1 MNSRE
6 IQIVRHRWRHYQASL
21 KRAEEIREEL
31 QRLQNSYLPGSGIV
45 HVSRNRHWDGQD
57 DVIAKMTR
65 QENLHRE
72 LKQCETLI
80 QSVRCDMEKLPHD
93 SQRILLLLAWSERIP
108 LASLAEI
115 YGLSRRRMQEMIHEA
130 AMEIVAQPAC
140 LRAGK
145 R

>member
-1 MNSRE
+1 MRLT
-6 IQIVRHRWRHYQASL
+6 A
-21 KRAEEIREEL
+21 IRL
-31 QRLQNSYLPGSGIV
+31 RLDLLEMFGCDGMRTGHWGGSTYLPGSGIV

-115 YGLSRRRMQEMIHEA
+115 YGLSRRRMQEMIHAA
-130 AMEIVAQPAC
+130 AMEIVAQPAG

>member
-6 IQIVRHRWRHYQASL
+6 IRTVRHRWRRYHAAL
-21 KRAEEIREEL
+21 KRSEEIREEL
-31 QRLQNSYLPGSGIV
+31 QCLKTAYLPGSGIV
-45 HVSRNRHWDGQD
+45 HISRNRHWDAQD

-65 QENLHRE
+65 QENLRRE
-72 LKQCETLI
+72 LKQCEALI

-108 LASLAEI
+108 LAGLAEI
-115 YGLSRRRMQEMIHEA
+115 YGLSRRRMQEMIHAA
-130 AMEIVAQPAC
+130 AMEIVAHPAP
-140 LRAGK
+140 LRTGK

>member
-6 IQIVRHRWRHYQASL
+6 IRTVRHRWRRYQAAL
-21 KRAEEIREEL
+21 KRSEEIRDEL
-31 QRLQNSYLPGSGIV
+31 RRLQNSYLPGSGIV

-65 QENLHRE
+65 QETLRRE
-72 LKQCETLI
+72 LKQCEALI

-108 LASLAEI
+108 LASLAAI
-115 YGLSRRRMQEMIHEA
+115 YGLSRRRMQEMIHAA
-130 AMEIVAQPAC
+130 AMEIVAPPAG